1 MSVAEALRSGPRLQV
16 MSGGRVNYLEPKGD
30 PGLFGPESMAWRVHA
45 NPVALAIGGV
55 AAVLLELAE
64 PRVRSGVW
72 DHSTF
77 RTDPL
82 ARMQRTGEATLIT
95 TYGPTAAAEARVA
108 MVTRM
113 HERVGGTTPE
123 GQVYTALEPELMTW
137 VHVTATWGFLNA
149 YHRYVAPLSRA
160 EQDRYYAEGGRLGR
174 MFGAPEPPDSVAGVE
189 RWFDRMRP
197 KLVPH
202 AIIGEFIGI
211 VSTASPLGLMGRAI
225 QPLVV
230 QAAIDL
236 LPPDIRAQIGL
247 TAKPMRLAAA
257 KPVLKAMAAAA
268 RYAPNPVADDAWARM
283 GLTRAQRRPDLL
295 RPAPGGARQ

>member
-1 MSVAEALRSGPRLQV
+1 MTVAEVLSAAPRLQV
-16 MSGGRVNYLEPKGD
+16 MSGGRVDYRQPAGD

-72 DHSTF
+72 DHSIF
-77 RTDPL
+77 KTDPL

-95 TYGPTAAAEARVA
+95 TYGPTKAAEARVA

-123 GQVYTALEPELMTW
+123 GHSYTALEPELMTW
-137 VHVTATWGFLNA
+137 VHVTAGWGFLNA
-149 YHRYVAPLSRA
+149 YHRYVAPLTPG
-160 EQDRYYAEGGRLGR
+160 EQDRYYVEGGRLGR
-174 MFGAPEPPDSVAGVE
+174 MFGAPEPPDSRAGVE
-189 RWFDRMRP
+189 AWFDRMRP

-202 AIIGEFIGI
+202 AIIGEFLGI
-211 VSTASPLGLMGRAI
+211 VATTSPLGLAGRVI

-236 LPPDIRAQIGL
+236 LPSDIRAQIGL
-247 TAKPMRLAAA
+247 EAKPMRLAVAHT
-257 KPVLKAMAAAA
+257 VLKAMARAA
-268 RYAPNPVADDAWARM
+268 RHAPNPVADDAYARM
-283 GLTRAQRRPDLL
+283 GLKRAW
-295 RPAPGGARQ
+295 A